1 MSSACGMYASVSKR
15 KSEHGLLLACDGVRQ
30 TMSFDHTCLCF
41 NVHHVLTSATELHV
55 DEVPGY
61 LESHSDTQLL
71 AAAQSCSLAHQLRQ
85 SMTTLHVMFDLDPPL
100 KFAHKSA
107 LLRLAVT
114 TSYVDFVSC

>member
-1 MSSACGMYASVSKR
+1 
-15 KSEHGLLLACDGVRQ
+15 
-30 TMSFDHTCLCF
+30 MSFDHTCLCF